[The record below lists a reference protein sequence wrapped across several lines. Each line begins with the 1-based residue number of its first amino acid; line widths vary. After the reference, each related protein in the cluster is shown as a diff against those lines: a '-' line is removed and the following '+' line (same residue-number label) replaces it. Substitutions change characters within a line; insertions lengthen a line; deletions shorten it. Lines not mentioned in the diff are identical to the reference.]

1 MKKFFKYILMS
12 AVAVCG
18 LSMTSCKDDD
28 NSMSRKVLAS
38 VDVLEYDVLPTG
50 PQIITVTSDAD
61 WTVEAPEWVSV
72 TPMSGHAGNT
82 EVEISVNDNLRDG
95 TPDNP
100 RKVKVLFKGRN
111 LESNATVLV
120 RQAGDKF
127 RDPVDYTIE
136 SLEDIEDETTVR
148 LPNMVVVAPT
158 SKGFV
163 VSDGTNNINV
173 EEEVVAEETRAGS
186 SYAIG
191 DKVSI
196 IGDKYTNSNG
206 IVYLS
211 DVRVTV
217 EGTAAVPAVQAV
229 DVTSDL
235 DSVGKKANYTLIT
248 VTGDFDGSAVS
259 VKDMNNK
266 VYFMNPAESLG
277 VKDLGGHKVKVTGYL
292 YGVAAPVVN
301 IIASEIEDLGL
312 NEVIYFS
319 DDFEWIEPWATEAG
333 VHDYVAESETL
344 KAESKNIAQKYDGKT
359 LYEALVE
366 KGYGFVKATNP
377 NTDSKGQPY
386 EDRDFEKRIY
396 LQKNYLKFSLTGIQA
411 GVILPKLTVD
421 PEGEDVMLTFN
432 WSPMRQ
438 GDPGK
443 DNRKYDPVHL
453 IVIVENDGQETK
465 INVPGHTLVTG
476 GKHEWMKA
484 EIDLSGLKVDKNT
497 KITIRNCDDE
507 WPVINP
513 TDGTATVN
521 RWFFDNVKIKKAN

>member
-28 NSMSRKVLAS
+28 NGMSRKVLAS

-136 SLEDIEDETTVR
+136 SLEAIEDETTVR

-173 EEEVVAEETRAGS
+173 EEEVVAEETRAAS

-211 DVRVTV
+211 DGRVTV

-235 DSVGKKANYTLIT
+235 DSVAKKANYTLIT

-259 VKDMNNK
+259 VKEMNNK
-266 VYFMNPAESLG
+266 VYFINPAESLG

-301 IIASEIEDLGL
+301 VIASEIEDLGL
-312 NEVIYFS
+312 NEVVYFF
-319 DDFEWIEPWATEAG
+319 DDFSWLEPWVAVGNGKGRCEDQVGNQTNGGICPQAQTVMYEGVSAFDALLDKGYDFVFQGHPTKCTAG
-333 VHDYVAESETL
+333 ENEKNSVYLQDTYL
-344 KAESKNIAQKYDGKT
+344 KMGKT
-359 LYEALVE
+359 GYHPGLILPEI
-366 KGYGFVKATNP
+366 KGIPAGEELLLTFDWCPMITGSGNFDKA
-377 NTDSKGQPY
+377 K
-386 EDRDFEKRIY
+386 IV
-396 LQKNYLKFSLTGIQA
+396 
-411 GVILPKLTVD
+411 VILRNGTD
-421 PEGEDVMLTFN
+421 ET
-432 WSPMRQ
+432 Q
-438 GDPGK
+438 I
-443 DNRKYDPVHL
+443 PV
-453 IVIVENDGQETK
+453 
-465 INVPGHTLVTG
+465 PAHTLVNK
-476 GKHEWMKA
+476 GKMEWQHASISLAGATFDEKTR
-484 EIDLSGLKVDKNT
+484 I
-497 KITIRNCDDE
+497 IIRNIDEQWPNEPNSDD
-507 WPVINP
+507 PSL
-513 TDGTATVN
+513 T
-521 RWFFDNVKIKKAN
+521 RFFLDNIKVKQAD

>member
-211 DVRVTV
+211 DGRVTV

-266 VYFMNPAESLG
+266 VYFINPAESLG

-292 YGVAAPVVN
+292 YGVAKPVVN
-301 IIASEIEDLGL
+301 LIVAEIEDLGL
-312 NEVIYFS
+312 NEVVYFFE
-319 DDFEWIEPWATEAG
+319 DFEWLSPWAIAGKDGNTPAGSTVESDDLEANAPQISAWKIDG
-333 VHDYVAESETL
+333 TTAEQ
-344 KAESKNIAQKYDGKT
+344 AMID
-359 LYEALVE
+359 
-366 KGYGFVKATNP
+366 KGYEFLRVTTKTPG
-377 NTDSKGQPY
+377 
-386 EDRDFEKRIY
+386 ECIY
-396 LQKNYLKFSLTGIQA
+396 LQQNYLKMGKTSYQA
-411 GVILPKLTVD
+411 GIKLPAIKDIPADTPLLL
-421 PEGEDVMLTFN
+421 EFN
-432 WSPMRQ
+432 WCPMRQ
-438 GDPGK
+438 GKGQI
-443 DNRKYDPVHL
+443 DPVNL
-453 IVIVENDGQETK
+453 IVIVENSGEEKT
-465 INVPGHTLVTG
+465 IAVPTHGWAKDHKL
-476 GKHEWMKA
+476 EWIKA
-484 EIDLSGLKVDKNT
+484 SVDLSQCKVDDKT
-497 KITIRNCDDE
+497 RITIRQTE
-507 WPVINP
+507 WPAA
-513 TDGTATVN
+513 TAN
-521 RWFFDNVKIKKAN
+521 RWFIDNIKVKELD